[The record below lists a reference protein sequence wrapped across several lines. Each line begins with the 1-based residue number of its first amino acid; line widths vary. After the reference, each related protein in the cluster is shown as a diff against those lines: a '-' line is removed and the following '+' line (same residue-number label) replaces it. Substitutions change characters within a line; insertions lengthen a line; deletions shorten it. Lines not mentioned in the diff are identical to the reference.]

1 MNKVITLHIVTLA
14 LSVGMYV
21 INFGLMV
28 KQSPYQD
35 HAGIIKFS
43 RVLDML
49 AIMMIALVCIVSGK
63 APFDDAVMTEKMI
76 ATLTYA
82 FMVFMAL
89 KQGKNIFFRS
99 FAFAGSI
106 GWLFYVYSLAVNG
119 EAYLLR

>member
-1 MNKVITLHIVTLA
+1 MNIVITLHIVTLA

-35 HAGIIKFS
+35 HAGVIKFS

>member
-1 MNKVITLHIVTLA
+1 MNIVITLHIVTLA
-14 LSVGMYV
+14 LSVGMYA
-21 INFGLMV
+21 INFGFMV

-35 HAGIIKFS
+35 HAGVIKFS

-63 APFDDAVMTEKMI
+63 APFDDTVMTEKLL

-82 FMVFMAL
+82 FMVYMAL

>member
-1 MNKVITLHIVTLA
+1 MNIVITLHIVTLA

-35 HAGIIKFS
+35 HAGVIKFS

-63 APFDDAVMTEKMI
+63 APFDDAVLTEKMI